1 METTTEMQIL
11 DTDTTISLQS
21 AANLLYDVVDDDHQG
36 GNQITFEI
44 PSNVDLER
52 IKNLDNFT
60 NLLHRISNSVLTAS
74 GGGGGN
80 SGHNSVSS
88 QSLSNSIGGSLG
100 NGGIGHEAVAFSSDG
115 HVITKDQ
122 ISGSVV
128 LNLADLQNSGSF
140 LDRFFNGAD
149 MHSIINYLWIGVVT
163 SLIVLSVIF
172 IIFSCYFYRKFREWK
187 KCNKDIRSHLNG
199 DLYPNGTTC
208 GTAGGQSEASYY
220 QMESPPCYTI
230 ATGLPSY
237 DEALHH
243 QTHFAFGMKFLYPV
257 CPAPMVTVASSAA
270 WEKSELAGMKSSAS
284 DSPSSLQ
291 LHQHSQ
297 RWQNVDSVAATT
309 LLPTSHIRSIKESR
323 SHQMDAA
330 TASVMSRNFYHHS
343 NIIISSSND
352 AASGPG
358 DECSEVC
365 IDA

>member
-60 NLLHRISNSVLTAS
+60 NLLHRISNSVLTANS
-74 GGGGGN
+74 NNGN
-80 SGHNSVSS
+80 SVTNGIH
-88 QSLSNSIGGSLG
+88 LSNNNIV
-100 NGGIGHEAVAFSSDG
+100 NGIGHDAVAISSDG

-163 SLIVLSVIF
+163 SLIILSVIF

-243 QTHFAFGMKFLYPV
+243 QTHFAFGMKFLYPM
-257 CPAPMVTVASSAA
+257 CPAPMVQVASSAWDKA
-270 WEKSELAGMKSSAS
+270 ELGAVAASVKSE
-284 DSPSSLQ
+284 SPL
-291 LHQHSQ
+291 QHSQ

-309 LLPTSHIRSIKESR
+309 LLPTSHIRSIKESSR
-323 SHQMDAA
+323 MDVA
-330 TASVMSRNFYHHS
+330 VMSRNFYQS
-343 NIIISSSND
+343 NCRNE
-352 AASGPG
+352 G
-358 DECSEVC
+358 DECGSEVVV